1 MKVELNIDPDCR
13 EPRVVVY
20 ADRMTPEV
28 EALLRSLAAPP
39 PDAVAAQ
46 TERGVALLAVE
57 EIIRVYSEGPRVYAQ
72 TPAGAFALKA
82 RLYEMERRLEGRGF
96 VRISASELVNARMIE
111 GMDFSLTGT
120 IRLSLRGGIQTYVSR
135 RRVAEIKKLFVV
147 R

>member
-1 MKVELNIDPDCR
+1 MKVELNIDPDCS

-46 TERGVALLAVE
+46 TERGVVLLAVE

-72 TPAGAFALKA
+72 TTAGAFALKA

-135 RRVAEIKKLFVV
+135 RRVAEIKKLFDV